1 VAYCQLSGGIPAA
14 NRLNSITKSIRIL
27 HRKLAI
33 LYSNSGSVPA
43 AFPQLSGS
51 FPTAFWQLSRS
62 FLAAFPQLSSSFPTA
77 FWQLSYSFLTAFRQ
91 QTDGK
96 HTSIRRIETF
106 SL

>member
-1 VAYCQLSGGIPAA
+1 MVSRQHAGSFPAAFWQLSGGIPAV

-27 HRKLAI
+27 YRKLAI

-51 FPTAFWQLSRS
+51 FPA
-62 FLAAFPQLSSSFPTA
+62 A
-77 FWQLSYSFLTAFRQ
+77 FWQLSYSFLMVFCQ

-96 HTSIRRIETF
+96 RTSIRRIETF